1 MKTAASTSQ
10 RRLARRAPA
19 PMALEPRVMFDGAA
33 VDTAAAAVAAA
44 ERAAQEAAAKESAAN
59 AERQNQVTQTAQ
71 ATQAAQATEADKAVG
86 ETARSGGPRLI
97 ALGDPSANGGRR
109 EIVFVDSAVPGWQ
122 TLVSSMHA
130 GLEIVLLDSS
140 RDGVLQ
146 IADYLQGRTDIDAI
160 HLVSHGE
167 SGMAVLGTA
176 HLDHT
181 TIGAY
186 QGALSAIGAALNPGA
201 DLLLYGCDIAKDS
214 GGLSFIGELSQAT
227 GADVA
232 ASTDTTGASARGGN
246 WTLEARTGAI
256 ETAALLRPDALDAYA
271 DTLALPGAHTGSTAT
286 GIFLGGNYIELG
298 IRTGDQIG
306 KFGTNDKPGNFAGR
320 KDSLP
325 GIGMVG
331 DADGFGTGADLRI
344 DYFLPGTPEEGFY
357 AGYKI
362 GGVATE
368 GKNFGQT
375 VVDQSSGDTLS
386 AKVTGT
392 IGGNL
397 KVEQVISFNKD
408 DRFFKNTVTLT
419 NVSGSIL
426 DAVRFMRSFDPDNT
440 EDIAGASGFTTT
452 QTIERSFQAGDSVA
466 VVSARSAVGD
476 AYYTAAGNKQATIL
490 YYSSDNRARVSYGT
504 SGLAPAA
511 GIYDSNVYSSVP
523 AKGSTLTADSYI
535 SIAFDVGTLAVGQS
549 VTFTYY
555 TSLDNRDIATILS
568 EIASADNK
576 AFTPIPEDP
585 TSNPG
590 QAVST
595 VFGSPIA
602 VTSVDNTH
610 GTWQYSSD
618 GTTWNNFSNTTGSVV
633 NIASSARLLSNT
645 DLVRFVP
652 DADWN
657 GTAKLSYR
665 TWDGGGYTSGGTAD
679 ASGTGGGHFS
689 ANAAD
694 ANLTVTP
701 VNDPPVI
708 TSGSSATVPENI
720 STSTVV
726 YQATAYDVD
735 VGDTLTYGLSGT
747 DASAF
752 NINASTGAV
761 TFKASPDF
769 ETKSSYTF
777 NVTVSDGTATVT
789 KAVTITITD
798 VNEPPVFTSGGSASV
813 LENVAPGTVVYH
825 ATATD
830 PDAGTT
836 LTYSLSGADAALL
849 DIDAHTGVVTIK
861 GSPDYE
867 TKSSYSFNVV
877 VSDGE
882 LSATKAVVLNIIN
895 VNEAPILSSGPDV
908 TYKEN
913 AANTPVLVA
922 PGITLSDDLFNGNL
936 GGSVLTVNITNGQA
950 GDQLTLRNEGT
961 GPGQVGF
968 SINQSTGAITYGGVV
983 VGVFS
988 STNEGKSITITFAS
1002 SVPPVVNPANVTRQ
1016 AVEAVMKN
1024 LQFFNTS
1031 QNPVVGDRNL
1041 HLSLNDGGGTA
1052 NGGVAVGSVD
1062 YTVHVEPTNNAPTDI
1077 VFGNSAGN
1085 GAWGTTNVAP
1095 GHNLVTGLGHPT
1107 VTPGENADGRYTNAD
1122 FGNILIPIGD
1132 DGFTAINV
1140 SDVFP
1145 DGFNFCGKTYTGGQF
1160 YVGWNGYVTFGQGM
1174 TSYTPSGISQS
1185 TVPIIAPMFLDFDTR
1200 GGKSTANWG
1209 ADGGNSTGSNRIYV
1223 AKDPVNKVV
1232 TITFDDVGEYSNRT
1246 NVANAFQI
1254 RLWDKGNGDFDIEF
1268 RYEQVGWAQHG
1279 AWTSAGWSA
1288 GDRKTYSEIEGS
1300 MTSQMSNLASMSNIG
1315 QAGVFLWQ
1323 VRDGGVRT
1331 AGVAVTENSPP
1342 GTVITPLSTAD
1353 VDDTNFTYQIKR
1365 ADGTYGDSDGYF
1377 KVVKNAAGTWEL
1389 QVAPGA
1395 NFDYETAQSHTV
1407 TLRVTD
1413 SGGGEGPGHELSFEK
1428 TFTIPVIDVNEAP
1441 SAISLSGHTVVENSA
1456 GGTII
1461 GTLGTTDQDAGDAHT
1476 YSIVGGDMDKFA
1488 ISGNRLIVKPGAN
1501 IDYETA
1507 RTHTVTIRTTDKG
1520 GLTFD
1525 QTFVIDVENVYEPV
1539 WFDSNGARNSY
1550 TEKAAPTIIDG
1561 NIRLLAPENNFN
1573 GGYLQVALNGNGEAT
1588 DKLTVVGNADNL
1600 INISGNNVT
1609 YNGTVIGTIDATEN
1623 GLGGQPLRIRLNGA
1637 ANVESVQALA
1647 RSIGFSSTS
1656 NNPSAAQRTIQFT
1669 LSDSISQATKQAHM
1683 DVVPVNDPP
1692 VAGLPGTA
1700 MVTERT
1706 NADPSAT
1713 TYIRG
1718 LSVTDVDETGVM
1730 TVVLS
1735 SRDLGGGNR
1744 YGSFTLDTTI
1754 AGGLRATDITG
1765 NGTGQV
1771 TLRGTLAQINATLG
1785 ASNGVAYTPGLAR
1798 DSVET
1803 GNDRLTLSVTDS
1815 GGLNATRSGDILVI
1829 PGAPTAHSQ
1838 NYVAEED
1845 SRAISVD
1852 LSRLVVDLNLTNAH
1866 YFLGTP
1872 VPGMPDL
1879 MKNFGPDEAILDGN
1893 GNLAGYR
1900 LAHGNLMLQPG
1911 TTLDQGKFV
1920 YTPDPDWNGFETFHY
1935 YFQNSQQSSEM
1946 AQIRIFI
1953 TPVNDAPV
1961 NVTPPALSGD
1971 LREDGTLRQN
1981 GTVTGHGTWN
1991 DVDTPLSEL
2000 TYRYQWQIADDASG
2014 TNLRDIDGATLAQ
2027 YKVSGADIGKF
2038 VRIKVIANDGELD
2051 SQPAYSAFKQVT
2063 NADPV
2068 LANPPVLPAATES
2081 VPFNVTLP
2089 ANTFTD
2095 SDGDTLTYRAT
2106 RADGS
2111 PLPTWLHFDP
2121 ATRTFSG
2128 TPEGGDIGDLSI
2140 KVTATDGGYHPA
2152 SATFTLRVVGV
2163 PPVRPEAPAT
2173 PGGGGQPGGT
2183 PPTHPGTTGVP
2194 PGLPGVPGDG
2204 PGHPGIPGTG
2214 GGTGGHP
2221 GEPSTIPGSPGG
2233 LPPVIELPGHGGI
2246 PGYNPPATTGG
2257 IPGERPGGG
2266 GGLGGETGTGTG
2278 TSTGTGAGSNAGTGT
2293 GAGNGRGQNESG
2305 GNGQGSNGSA
2315 GSSASA
2321 GNRTVAGLGNQE
2333 GLTRAEG
2340 FQILVRS
2347 GNESDTQS
2355 LRPGR
2360 TLDDQDLPINKLFK
2374 VSVPVDAFVHTKT
2387 DAVITLHATLSDGT
2401 PLPPWVEFDGGKGV
2415 FRGTP
2420 PLGYEGDLEVVI
2432 TARDSNGNVATQRF
2446 RIRVGDATVGKAA
2459 LSEQLRSA
2467 GSHARHAERLNLVKL
2482 ARAATVAKRAA

>member
-1 MKTAASTSQ
+1 MKTAASTPQ

-59 AERQNQVTQTAQ
+59 AERQSQVAQTAQ
-71 ATQAAQATEADKAVG
+71 ATKAAEADKSATG
-86 ETARSGGPRLI
+86 EAASNGGPRLI
-97 ALGDPSANGGRR
+97 ALGDPTANGGRR

-122 TLVSSMHA
+122 TLVASMHT
-130 GLEIVLLDSS
+130 GLEIVLLDST

-146 IADYLQGRTDIDAI
+146 IADYLQGRTGIDAI

-201 DLLLYGCDIAKDS
+201 DLLLYGCDIAKDNS
-214 GGLSFIGELSQAT
+214 GLNFIGELSQAT

-271 DTLALPGAHTGSTAT
+271 DILALPGAHTGSTAT

-298 IRTGDQIG
+298 IRTNNEIG
-306 KFGTNDKPGNFAGR
+306 KFGTTDKPGNFAGR
-320 KDSLP
+320 QGSNV

-331 DADGFGTGADLRI
+331 DADGFNTGADLRI

-440 EDIAGASGFTTT
+440 VDAGGSYSTT
-452 QTIERSFQAGDSVA
+452 QTIERSIQAGDSVA

-476 AYYTAAGNKQATIL
+476 PYYTAASNKQATIL

-504 SGLAPAA
+504 SGLAPAT
-511 GIYDSNVYSSVP
+511 GIYDSNVYGSAP

-590 QAVST
+590 QTVST

-602 VTSVDNTH
+602 VTAVDNTH

-618 GTTWNNFSNTTGSVV
+618 GTTWNNFSSTTGSVV

-694 ANLTVTP
+694 ANQTVTP

-867 TKSSYSFNVV
+867 TKASYSFNVV

-882 LSATKAVVLNIIN
+882 LSATKAVVLNVIN
-895 VNEAPILSSGPDV
+895 VNEAPVLSSGPDV

-922 PGITLSDDLFNGNL
+922 PGITLTDDLFNGNL

-983 VGVFS
+983 IGVFS

-1002 SVPPVVNPANVTRQ
+1002 NVPPVVNPANVTRQ

-1041 HLSLNDGGGTA
+1041 HLSLNDGGGTV

-1085 GAWGTTNVAP
+1085 GAWGSTNVAP

-1107 VTPGENADGRYTNAD
+1107 VTPGENSDGRYTNAD

-1132 DGFTAINV
+1132 DGFTPINV

-1174 TSYTPSGISQS
+1174 NSYTPSGISQS

-1200 GGKSTANWG
+1200 GGKSTSNWG

-1223 AKDPVNKVV
+1223 SKDPVNKVV
-1232 TITFDDVGEYSNRT
+1232 TITFDDVGEYNSKT

-1331 AGVAVTENSPP
+1331 AGVAVTENSPA

-1395 NFDYETAQSHTV
+1395 NFDYETARSHTV

-1428 TFTIPVIDVNEAP
+1428 TFTIPVLDVNEAP
-1441 SAISLSGHTVVENSA
+1441 TAISLSGHTVVENSA

-1488 ISGNRLIVKPGAN
+1488 ISGNRLVVKPGAN

-1588 DKLTVVGNADNL
+1588 DKLTVVGNADNR
-1600 INISGNNVT
+1600 INISGSNVT

-1656 NNPSAAQRTIQFT
+1656 SNPSAAQRTLQFT

-1735 SRDLGGGNR
+1735 SRDLGSGSR

-1815 GGLNATRSGDILVI
+1815 GGLNSTRGGDIIVI

-1845 SRAISVD
+1845 STAITVD
-1852 LSRLVVDLNLTNAH
+1852 LSRLVVDLNLTSAH
-1866 YFLGTP
+1866 YTLGIT
-1872 VPGMPDL
+1872 VPGVPDL
-1879 MKNFGPDEAILDGN
+1879 MKNFGP
-1893 GNLAGYR
+1893 
-1900 LAHGNLMLQPG
+1900 
-1911 TTLDQGKFV
+1911 
-1920 YTPDPDWNGFETFHY
+1920 
-1935 YFQNSQQSSEM
+1935 
-1946 AQIRIFI
+1946 
-1953 TPVNDAPV
+1953 
-1961 NVTPPALSGD
+1961 
-1971 LREDGTLRQN
+1971 
-1981 GTVTGHGTWN
+1981 
-1991 DVDTPLSEL
+1991 
-2000 TYRYQWQIADDASG
+2000 
-2014 TNLRDIDGATLAQ
+2014 
-2027 YKVSGADIGKF
+2027 
-2038 VRIKVIANDGELD
+2038 
-2051 SQPAYSAFKQVT
+2051 
-2063 NADPV
+2063 
-2068 LANPPVLPAATES
+2068 
-2081 VPFNVTLP
+2081 
-2089 ANTFTD
+2089 
-2095 SDGDTLTYRAT
+2095 
-2106 RADGS
+2106 
-2111 PLPTWLHFDP
+2111 
-2121 ATRTFSG
+2121 
-2128 TPEGGDIGDLSI
+2128 
-2140 KVTATDGGYHPA
+2140 
-2152 SATFTLRVVGV
+2152 
-2163 PPVRPEAPAT
+2163 
-2173 PGGGGQPGGT
+2173 
-2183 PPTHPGTTGVP
+2183 
-2194 PGLPGVPGDG
+2194 GL
-2204 PGHPGIPGTG
+2204 
-2214 GGTGGHP
+2214 
-2221 GEPSTIPGSPGG
+2221 
-2233 LPPVIELPGHGGI
+2233 
-2246 PGYNPPATTGG
+2246 
-2257 IPGERPGGG
+2257 
-2266 GGLGGETGTGTG
+2266 
-2278 TSTGTGAGSNAGTGT
+2278 
-2293 GAGNGRGQNESG
+2293 
-2305 GNGQGSNGSA
+2305 
-2315 GSSASA
+2315 
-2321 GNRTVAGLGNQE
+2321 
-2333 GLTRAEG
+2333 
-2340 FQILVRS
+2340 
-2347 GNESDTQS
+2347 
-2355 LRPGR
+2355 
-2360 TLDDQDLPINKLFK
+2360 
-2374 VSVPVDAFVHTKT
+2374 
-2387 DAVITLHATLSDGT
+2387 
-2401 PLPPWVEFDGGKGV
+2401 
-2415 FRGTP
+2415 
-2420 PLGYEGDLEVVI
+2420 
-2432 TARDSNGNVATQRF
+2432 
-2446 RIRVGDATVGKAA
+2446 
-2459 LSEQLRSA
+2459 
-2467 GSHARHAERLNLVKL
+2467 
-2482 ARAATVAKRAA
+2482 